1 MDSISQTLLE
11 PVFKSVQAW
20 LATHP
25 VIAWIMSHPLWA
37 IALFFIALLLSWGLL
52 GAIARLVQQAWLL
65 ILQAPLKLL
74 RWLFDSLFKAF
85 PMRVLKSG
93 EPTILEQREQR
104 LLETLSRLEA
114 LQQEQEELMQEVK
127 TILMLKS

>member
-11 PVFKSVQAW
+11 PVLKSAQAW
-20 LATHP
+20 IATHP
-25 VIAWIMSHPLWA
+25 VIAWIVIHPLWA
-37 IALFFIALLLSWGLL
+37 IALFFLVLLLSWGLL
-52 GAIARLVQQAWLL
+52 GAIARLIQQAWLL
-65 ILQAPLKLL
+65 ILQAPLKIFL
-74 RWLFDSLFKAF
+74 WLFNNLFKAF
-85 PMRVLKSG
+85 SMRAPKAE

-104 LLETLSRLEA
+104 LLETLNRLEA

>member
-25 VIAWIMSHPLWA
+25 VIAWAMSHPLWA
-37 IALFFIALLLSWGLL
+37 IALLFIALLLSWGLL

-74 RWLFDSLFKAF
+74 QWLFRGLFKAI
-85 PMRVLKSG
+85 PKRVLAE
-93 EPTILEQREQR
+93 EPTALEQREQR
-104 LLETLSRLEA
+104 LLETLNRLEA

>member
-11 PVFKSVQAW
+11 PILRSVKAW
-20 LATHP
+20 LAMHP
-25 VIAWIMSHPLWA
+25 VVAWVMSHPLWA
-37 IALFFIALLLSWGLL
+37 ITLFFVALLLSWGLL
-52 GAIARLVQQAWLL
+52 GAIARLIQQAWFL

-74 RWLFDSLFKAF
+74 QWIFNNLFKAF
-85 PMRVLKSG
+85 PRRGLKAE
-93 EPTILEQREQR
+93 EPTVLEQREQR
-104 LLETLSRLEA
+104 LLETLNRLEA

>member
-11 PVFKSVQAW
+11 PVLKSVQEW
-20 LATHP
+20 MVMHP
-25 VIAWIMSHPLWA
+25 VIAWTVNHPLWA
-37 IALFFIALLLSWGLL
+37 IALFFIVLLLCWGLL

-74 RWLFDSLFKAF
+74 RWLFTGVFNAFLIRGLKAE
-85 PMRVLKSG
+85 
-93 EPTILEQREQR
+93 EPLVFEQREQR
-104 LLETLSRLEA
+104 LLETLNRLEA

-127 TILMLKS
+127 IILMLKN